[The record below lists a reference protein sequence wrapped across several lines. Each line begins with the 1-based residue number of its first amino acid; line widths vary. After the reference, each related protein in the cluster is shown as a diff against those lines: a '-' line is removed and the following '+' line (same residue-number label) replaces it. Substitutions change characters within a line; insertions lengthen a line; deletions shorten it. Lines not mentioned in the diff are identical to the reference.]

1 MSSTNS
7 PAGPE
12 LTGER
17 TLPGIWHENYWFRR
31 HEAAYR
37 WVAKSMPVRGSSVV
51 EAGVGEGYGGQLL
64 SDAGAALVVGVDL
77 DGPTL
82 RHVARTH
89 EGVAPARAN
98 LVALPLRSGSADL
111 VVSAQVVEHL
121 WDQEGFVSECARVLR
136 PGGRLVLTTPNRL
149 TFPPGNPFHSRELDG
164 DELTALVAAELQV
177 DGVHGLHHGPRLVA
191 ADREHGGL
199 VDTQIATT
207 PDRWPDA
214 LHDVVT
220 GVTADDFVVGDA
232 QDCLDLLVVGVRR

>member
-1 MSSTNS
+1 
-7 PAGPE
+7 
-12 LTGER
+12 
-17 TLPGIWHENYWFRR
+17 
-31 HEAAYR
+31 
-37 WVAKSMPVRGSSVV
+37 MPVRGAAVV
-51 EAGVGEGYGGQLL
+51 EAGIGEGYGGQLL

-82 RHVARTH
+82 RHVAGTYP
-89 EGVAPARAN
+89 GVAPVRAN
-98 LVALPLRSGSADL
+98 LVALPLRTASADL

-136 PGGRLVLTTPNRL
+136 PGGRLVRHDARTGGPSRPATRSTAASSTPTSSPRWW
-149 TFPPGNPFHSRELDG
+149 PPTCD
-164 DELTALVAAELQV
+164 V
-177 DGVHGLHHGPRLVA
+177 DGVHGLHHGPRLAA

-199 VDTQIATT
+199 VDAQIATT

-214 LHDVVT
+214 LRDVVT